1 MLSIR
6 EIMTTDLFTLEASAT
21 LAGAEQLMKT
31 HRVRHIPII
40 DVEQRLIGLI
50 PQRDILAS
58 DKTDIFVSDVMRR
71 DLYTISQTADMRA
84 AALMLQ
90 KHKIG
95 SLPVLQGEKLVGIIT
110 DSDYVGLAIN
120 LLEQMETIEPDDV
133 DDYDAADATE
143 EF

>member
-40 DVEQRLIGLI
+40 DVEKRLIGLI
-50 PQRDILAS
+50 TQRDILAA
-58 DKTDIFVSDVMRR
+58 DKTGIFVSDVMRQ

-95 SLPVLQGEKLVGIIT
+95 SLPALQGEKLVGIIT

-120 LLEQMETIEPDDV
+120 LLEQMEAIEPDDF
-133 DDYDAADATE
+133 DDYDAADATDE
-143 EF
+143 V

>member
-58 DKTDIFVSDVMRR
+58 DKTGIFVSDVMRR
-71 DLYTISQTADMRA
+71 DLYTISQAADMRA

-120 LLEQMETIEPDDV
+120 LLEQMEAIEPDDF
-133 DDYDAADATE
+133 DDYDAADATDE
-143 EF
+143 V

>member
-6 EIMTTDLFTLEASAT
+6 EIVTSDLFTLETSVT
-21 LAGAEQLMKT
+21 LAVAKQLMKT

-40 DVEQRLIGLI
+40 DVEKRLIGLI
-50 PQRDILAS
+50 TQRDILAA
-58 DKTDIFVSDVMRR
+58 DKTGIFVSDVMRR

-120 LLEQMETIEPDDV
+120 LLEQMEAIEPDDV
-133 DDYDAADATE
+133 DDYDAADATDE
-143 EF
+143 V

>member
-6 EIMTTDLFTLEASAT
+6 EIMTPDLFTLETGVT
-21 LAGAEQLMKT
+21 LAVAKQLMKT
-31 HRVRHIPII
+31 HRIRHILII
-40 DVEQRLIGLI
+40 DVEKRLIGLI
-50 PQRDILAS
+50 TQRDILAA
-58 DKTDIFVSDVMRR
+58 DKTGIFVSDAMRR
-71 DLYTISQTADMRA
+71 ALYTISQTADMRA

-120 LLEQMETIEPDDV
+120 LLEQMEAIEPDDV
-133 DDYDAADATE
+133 DDYDAADATDE
-143 EF
+143 V